1 MLFSI
6 KNLFVSFLLYV
17 VLSSAIITE
26 AQESQS
32 QRNKRFE
39 MVRAA
44 SEIIIDGKID
54 EVAWKSAPVIDDFLV
69 STPNQFDQPSEYT
82 QVYVLYDQDALYI
95 GARLWDSQAE
105 NITAQIL
112 RQGESIRFDDDFAII
127 LDPFN
132 NQRSGYFFA
141 VNPNGVR
148 DDAVFQNTTAMEFN
162 WDGIWRTATTRDEQ
176 GWVVEVE
183 LPMKTLSFDSDNET
197 WGINFE
203 RHISRIGER
212 VLWVTRNRA
221 VNPSVTGA
229 AIGLRD
235 LEQGK
240 GLDIVPS
247 LSINHKKEFSKTLKK
262 TAYEP
267 SLDLFYKVTPSL
279 NASLTINTDFSATDV
294 DDRQVNLTRFNLFF
308 PEKRDFFLRDT
319 DIFQFG
325 RIGGAGGPLDSS
337 NNTAI
342 SGASSQSGRPF
353 FSRKIGLSNAG
364 QPVDIDYGGKLSGR
378 IGRWNIG
385 ALSIQQGQ
393 EGSIEQT
400 NITAI
405 RGAANIL
412 SESAIGFFASSGDPT
427 SNKKNQVLGVD
438 AQFVN
443 TRLSGG
449 RILRADAWYLQAD
462 TEGTENN
469 EDAYGFRLGMPN
481 PDGWRGEVGFK
492 EIQENYRPALGFV
505 DRRGIR
511 DRNAT
516 IGYRHRFT
524 TGPLES
530 IYGGID
536 TQRIDLI
543 NGGLQSQ
550 QVKFRL
556 AELSSR
562 LEDRFI
568 VQYRVD
574 KEVLA
579 RPFEISK
586 GVIIPKNTY
595 SFGQYGFGFMSTARR
610 KASGAIFYRSGD
622 FYGGKLKRLN
632 GNFAYNFNGH
642 FRTKISFTFHD
653 ISLPEGNFTTR
664 LISWRNDL
672 IFSPK
677 WSWVNLIQY
686 DNVSEVIG
694 INSRVEWIP
703 KAGREAYLVINH
715 NVEDFDLDN
724 RFHSYRSDIAIK
736 FNYTFRF

>member
-1 MLFSI
+1 MFFSVKTMFRVFLFCS
-6 KNLFVSFLLYV
+6 
-17 VLSSAIITE
+17 VLPSAVIIE
-26 AQESQS
+26 AQEIQS
-32 QRNKRFE
+32 QMSKRFE
-39 MVRAA
+39 IVRTT
-44 SEIIIDGKID
+44 SEIIIDGRMD
-54 EVAWKSAPVIDDFLV
+54 EIAWESAPVIDDFLV

-82 QVYVLYDQDALYI
+82 QIYVLYDQNALYV

-112 RQGESIRFDDDFAII
+112 RQGESIRFDDDLGII

-141 VNPNGVR
+141 INPNGIR

-183 LPMKTLSFDSDNET
+183 LPMKTLSFDPDNET
-197 WGINFE
+197 WGINFQ

-212 VLWVTRNRA
+212 IMWVTRNRA
-221 VNPSVTGA
+221 MNPSVTGA

-235 LEQGK
+235 LEQGR

-247 LSINHKKEFSKTLKK
+247 ISVNHKKEFPTASKATV
-262 TAYEP
+262 YEP
-267 SLDLFYKVTPSL
+267 SLDLFYKITPSL

-325 RIGGAGGPLDSS
+325 RIGGGAGNFGGI
-337 NNTAI
+337 NNSAV
-342 SGASSQSGRPF
+342 SGASKQSGRPF
-353 FSRKIGLSNAG
+353 FSRKIGLSSAG
-364 QPVDIDYGGKLSGR
+364 QPADIGYGSKLSGR
-378 IGRWNIG
+378 IGRWDIG
-385 ALSIQQGQ
+385 ALSIQQDQ
-393 EGSIEQT
+393 EGNINQT

-412 SESAIGFFASSGDPT
+412 SESAIGFFASSGDPA
-427 SNKKNQVLGVD
+427 SNKKNQVFGVD

-449 RILRADAWYLQAD
+449 RIFRADVWYLQAD
-462 TEGTENN
+462 TEGIENN
-469 EDAYGFRLGMPN
+469 EDAYGFGLEMPN
-481 PDGWRGEVGFK
+481 PDGWRGGVGFK

-505 DRRGIR
+505 DRSGVR

-516 IGYRHRFT
+516 ICYRYRFT
-524 TGPLES
+524 TGFLES

-536 TQRIDLI
+536 AQRIDLI
-543 NGGLQSQ
+543 DGGLQSQ

-556 AELSSR
+556 VELGSR
-562 LEDRFI
+562 LEDQFL
-568 VQYRVD
+568 VHYWKN
-574 KEVLA
+574 KEVLSQ
-579 RPFEISK
+579 PFEISS
-586 GVIIPKNTY
+586 GVIIPKKLYSFDRY
-595 SFGQYGFGFMSTARR
+595 SFGFSAAGRR
-610 KASGAIFYRSGD
+610 RTSGSFFYRGGD
-622 FYGGKLKRLN
+622 FYDGTMETLIGSLSR
-632 GNFAYNFNGH
+632 NFSNH
-642 FRTKISFTFHD
+642 FRTSMSYAFRVIN
-653 ISLPEGNFTTR
+653 LPQGDFVTR
-664 LISWRNDL
+664 LVSWRTEF
-672 IFSPK
+672 IFSSR
-677 WSWVNLIQY
+677 WAWVNLIQY
-686 DNVSEVIG
+686 DNVSEIIG
-694 INSRVEWIP
+694 INSRLEWIP
-703 KAGREAYLVINH
+703 EAGREAYLVINH

-724 RFHSYRSDIAIK
+724 RFHSARSDIAVK